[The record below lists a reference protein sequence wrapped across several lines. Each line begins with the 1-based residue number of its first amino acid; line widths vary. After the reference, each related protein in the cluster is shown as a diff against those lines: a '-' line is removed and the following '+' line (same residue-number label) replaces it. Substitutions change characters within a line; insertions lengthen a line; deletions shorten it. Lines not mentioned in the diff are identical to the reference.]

1 MTLAATSGEEEDIAS
16 FGKDA
21 EPLPRDDN
29 GDLKELKINQ
39 IVQHESLVNSGL
51 FFLWCSPLSLDERQE

>member
-1 MTLAATSGEEEDIAS
+1 MTLAATIGEEEDIAS

-39 IVQHESLVNSGL
+39 IVQVQLKQLINL
-51 FFLWCSPLSLDERQE
+51 YWYT